1 MNCWPGKIMT
11 ANIVGE
17 VTKREAGY
25 CFTRNISLTPH
36 RLIRDVTSMV
46 QRERAP
52 QDTDTVSRGNLNP
65 GLAGSHMCSEAG
77 YGSWGT
83 SGFCP
88 RESVL
93 VSRGGMHVR
102 FPPEL

>member
-1 MNCWPGKIMT
+1 MT

-77 YGSWGT
+77 YQHVAGAQGLCSCSECLLPLLQGAEGT
-83 SGFCP
+83 CRTG
-88 RESVL
+88 
-93 VSRGGMHVR
+93 
-102 FPPEL
+102 